1 MGFRITSA
9 SICNVRSSNLL
20 ARPSIL
26 IERLSIYSVIMVC
39 IILHIN
45 MYDQGGNFKVIIV
58 SIPKSI
64 MLVFE
69 TARIYIHI

>member
-26 IERLSIYSVIMVC
+26 IERSSIYSVIIVC

-45 MYDQGGNFKVIIV
+45 MYDRSRLKVFQSYYRKYFKV
-58 SIPKSI
+58 
-64 MLVFE
+64 L
-69 TARIYIHI
+69 

>member
-26 IERLSIYSVIMVC
+26 IERSSIYSIIMVC

-45 MYDQGGNFKVIIV
+45 MYDRSRLKIFQSYYRNYFQVHDV
-58 SIPKSI
+58 S
-64 MLVFE
+64 L
-69 TARIYIHI
+69 